1 MGLFLM
7 TSGVGLGA
15 SPELISSLLPLL
27 LLLEVSRLMMS
38 LLPSLLP
45 LKRLGLEPSEGLISV

>member
-7 TSGVGLGA
+7 TRGVGLGA
-15 SPELISSLLPLL
+15 SPELISSLLP

>member
-15 SPELISSLLPLL
+15 SPELISSLLLL